1 MHKPVA
7 KVDSGIEQDAPPKG
21 KFSIR
26 SKFNSNL
33 PQKIIYTPEI
43 GDSSLPNYKS
53 NETKSNL
60 SHFSG
65 NCEESSRRHSNMTYG
80 FNSQKGW
87 TPILSNVNEKRNYSA
102 SRKEGSALSC
112 SIGK

>member
-33 PQKIIYTPEI
+33 PPKIQI

-53 NETKSNL
+53 NETKSN
-60 SHFSG
+60 
-65 NCEESSRRHSNMTYG
+65 HSI
-80 FNSQKGW
+80 FQ
-87 TPILSNVNEKRNYSA
+87 A
-102 SRKEGSALSC
+102 
-112 SIGK
+112 IGRTQVDDIVI